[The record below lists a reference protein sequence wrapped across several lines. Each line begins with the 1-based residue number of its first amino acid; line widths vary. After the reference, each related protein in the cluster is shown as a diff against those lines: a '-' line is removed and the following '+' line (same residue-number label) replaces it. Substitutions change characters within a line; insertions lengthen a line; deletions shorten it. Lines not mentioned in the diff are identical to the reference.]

1 MKKQIT
7 MNKINLQELENLV
20 KQYIGK
26 DPITEPLFVFGE
38 SHLDGRVKMVEKLL
52 GTKYWNITYDDDN
65 PCVDMPYCI
74 YNQFIGEEDYSE
86 AVLRNCI
93 KIAKNLNKPIFCF
106 IDNSE
111 YEKVPNDILAG
122 KTLYQLINK

>member
-1 MKKQIT
+1 
-7 MNKINLQELENLV
+7 MNIINLQDFENLV
-20 KQYIGK
+20 KQYAGM

-38 SHLDGRVKMVEKLL
+38 SHLDERLEVVKRLL
-52 GTKYWNITYDDDN
+52 GSKCWSITFDN
-65 PCVDMPYCI
+65 EKPSADTPYCI
-74 YNQFIGEEDYSE
+74 YIKFIGGQDYSE

-93 KIAKNLNKPIFCF
+93 KIAKNLNKPVFCF

-111 YEKVPNDILAG
+111 YEKVPSDILAG